1 MINKIK
7 KAAALFLA
15 SVFMLSCVACG
26 NNKAD
31 NTSASTSAQGGTVMD
46 AYGNST
52 ELLSMIWNAFP
63 AEDKF
68 PVNGGD
74 ESYMSMDG
82 PAPYSIADAEVLD
95 NVLGFPAAQID
106 KIDDAASFM
115 NAMNQNTFT
124 CAAYRFR
131 SPDDME
137 AGIAA
142 LKKNILARRWICGF
156 PDSLL
161 IISVPRNYVIA
172 VWGID
177 EGTGTVTKFKEAAKN
192 AVNGAQVIV
201 DEPII

>member
-1 MINKIK
+1 MNMIK
-7 KAAALFLA
+7 KATAVFLA
-15 SVFMLSCVACG
+15 SLFALSCVSCG
-26 NNKAD
+26 RNKTD
-31 NTSASTSAQGGTVMD
+31 NTSASTSQSGNTVMD
-46 AYGNST
+46 SYGNSS
-52 ELLSMIWNAFP
+52 ELLSMIWNALP
-63 AEDKF
+63 EDDKF
-68 PVNGGD
+68 PVSGGD
-74 ESYMSMDG
+74 ENNMSSDG
-82 PAPYSIADAEVLD
+82 PAPFSIEDAEVLD
-95 NVLGFPAAQID
+95 SILGFPAAQID

-115 NAMNQNTFT
+115 HAMNQNTFT

-131 SPDDME
+131 DSDDME

-161 IISVPRNYVIA
+161 IISLPRNYVIT

-177 EGTGTVTKFKEAAKN
+177 EGTGNVTKFKEAAKN